1 MTALTRDFWTN
12 RYINNE
18 TGWDIGS
25 ISTPLKE
32 YFDQLTNKKLKIL
45 IPGCGNAYE
54 AEYLFHLGLKNVFVV
69 DFSPIALSNLKKR
82 IPDFPKNHLIC
93 DDFFNHDGLYDLIIE
108 QTFFCAIHPTLREKY
123 VSQTNKLLNTNGK
136 LIGLLFNNHFN
147 NDEPPFG
154 GEKEEYLS
162 LFSPTYNIDII
173 ETAYNSIQPRANKE
187 LFIKLVKNNI

>member
-54 AEYLFHLGLKNVFVV
+54 AEYLFHLGFKNVFVV